1 MDTSYLKA
9 VQQLLTK
16 VEEKNSTEIEQ
27 SSSLLADCFGNEGIL
42 HVFGCGHSHMI
53 AEEVF
58 YRAGGIVPIRPL
70 FVEDL
75 MLHKGALRS
84 SELEKDPLFAK
95 TFLPSQPFQPNDVL
109 LVVSTSGRNPVP
121 IDVAQYGKKMGLKV
135 MTISSHAYHTLSSR
149 HSTSLHLA
157 AVADIALDNLI
168 PVGDAL
174 IPLHNPKSTINVGP
188 GSTIINAAILN
199 QIIVNSVELL
209 IKRGMEIPI
218 LKSGNIDGSEEHNN
232 ELIQKYG
239 NRIEFL

>member
-1 MDTSYLKA
+1 MDTSYLSA

-16 VEEKNSTEIEQ
+16 VEEKNSMEIEQ
-27 SSSLLADCFGNEGIL
+27 ASSLLADCFGNEGIL

-84 SELEKDPLFAK
+84 SDLEKDPLFAK

-135 MTISSHAYHTLSSR
+135 MTISSHAYHSLSSR
-149 HSTSLHLA
+149 HSTGLHLA
-157 AVADIALDNLI
+157 ATADIALDNLI

-174 IPLHNPKSTINVGP
+174 ITLHHHHSTNSIGP

-209 IKRGMEIPI
+209 IKRGLEIPI
-218 LKSGNIDGSEEHNN
+218 FKSGNVDGSEDHNN
-232 ELIQKYG
+232 ELINKYG
-239 NRIEFL
+239 KRIEFF